1 MLKKMKA
8 FKWTLLAATLSLGL
22 MQCTNLPTQVT
33 KEIEEEVEKK
43 IDEKKVEDETPNNPG
58 ENPDNP
64 NNPNLL
70 TGDAIINTL
79 RTYAVPNGMFAGD
92 DTQGK
97 KVVETKSLPGD
108 GKIYNN
114 NGVLTDPNIGNEPG
128 SGYEGDKL
136 LDGVKLYRNK
146 KRYEKATYSEPLVLA
161 QYLESVYPGMVLKS
175 DQITNGAFATVAQ
188 YAVNPITISG
198 NWLATQGTDATSL
211 KSKVIDVPST
221 STYRD
226 ALIDVF
232 QGFPEESAV
241 KTTLDIQEVDISHE
255 GGISAKYNQKTL
267 MDLGFELDANV
278 SKYKS
283 HLLVRFVQN
292 LFTVSMDLPQFGLL
306 HNINT
311 EGLNGYKPVYVS
323 DIHYGRI
330 CYALFSSDALAVD
343 LRASV
348 EAMQKMIFGMSQ
360 GGGGSFNYSH
370 VMDNSQVQY
379 VVIGGSQQDHTAL
392 MTSGTGLKNILAQ
405 PINIRNAA
413 PIAINL
419 RFVDDNS
426 RARVMKATEMPLQ
439 EAIFI
444 PNKQNTLEF
453 GAQLTGIKATYAKFK
468 KANVAGEVTI
478 KIPTAVGHKTITLL
492 NNTKKNPLIIETS
505 DSFRDVRNST
515 NKESARILL
524 SSFANKDKAGY
535 YDQPVE
541 IHVKLNF
548 AGMNGLIDGK
558 ELIEL
563 NIKKPLRDFI
573 FDCQDG
579 VLQVETKGLG
589 AGINYSVALDIRLD
603 PVVTGNYQ

>member
-1 MLKKMKA
+1 MLKKMKT

-22 MQCTNLPTQVT
+22 VQCTNLPTQVT

-79 RTYAVPNGMFAGD
+79 RTYAIPNGMSSGD

-97 KVVETKSLPGD
+97 KVIEAKSLPGD

-198 NWLATQGTDATSL
+198 NWLATQGTDASSL
-211 KSKVIDVPST
+211 KSKVIEVPST

-292 LFTVSMDLPQFGLL
+292 LFTVSMDLPQYGLL

-370 VMDNSQVQY
+370 VMDDSQVQY

-478 KIPTAVGHKTITLL
+478 KIPTATSYKTITLL
-492 NNTKKNPLIIETS
+492 NNTKKNPLIIETG
-505 DSFRDVRNST
+505 DNFRDVRNST

-589 AGINYSVALDIRLD
+589 AGINYSVALDISLD

>member
-1 MLKKMKA
+1 MKT

-22 MQCTNLPTQVT
+22 VQCTNLPTQVT
-33 KEIEEEVEKK
+33 KEIEKEVEKK

-79 RTYAVPNGMFAGD
+79 RTYAVPNGMIKGD

-97 KVVETKSLPGD
+97 KVVEVKSLPGD

-128 SGYEGDKL
+128 GGYEGDKL

-175 DQITNGAFATVAQ
+175 DQITNGAFATVPQ
-188 YAVNPITISG
+188 YAVNPIKISG

-278 SKYKS
+278 SKHKS

-343 LRASV
+343 LRASI

-426 RARVMKATEMPLQ
+426 RARVMKAVEMPLQ

-453 GAQLTGIKATYAKFK
+453 GAQLTGIKATYALFK
-468 KANVAGEVTI
+468 QANVAGVVTI
-478 KIPTAVGHKTITLL
+478 KIPTATGHQTITLL
-492 NNTKKNPLIIETS
+492 NNTKKNPLIIETG

-524 SSFANKDKAGY
+524 SSFLNKDKAGY

-589 AGINYSVALDIRLD
+589 AGINYSVALDISLD

>member
-1 MLKKMKA
+1 MKT

-22 MQCTNLPTQVT
+22 VQCTNLPTQVT
-33 KEIEEEVEKK
+33 KEIEKEVEKK

-79 RTYAVPNGMFAGD
+79 RTYAVPNGMIKGD

-97 KVVETKSLPGD
+97 KVVEVKSLPGD

-128 SGYEGDKL
+128 GGYEGDKL

-188 YAVNPITISG
+188 YAVNPIKISG

-221 STYRD
+221 SAYRD

-278 SKYKS
+278 SKHKS

-343 LRASV
+343 LRASI

-426 RARVMKATEMPLQ
+426 RARVMKAVEMPLQ

-453 GAQLTGIKATYAKFK
+453 GAQLTGIKATYALFK
-468 KANVAGEVTI
+468 QANVAGVVTI
-478 KIPTAVGHKTITLL
+478 KIPTATGHQTITLL
-492 NNTKKNPLIIETS
+492 NNTKKNPLIIETG

-524 SSFANKDKAGY
+524 SSFLNKDKAGY

-589 AGINYSVALDIRLD
+589 AGINYSVALDISLD